1 MKGWPQGWFVAICAF
16 AALAPLRASAQGSA
30 GAAAPV
36 TNPAP
41 FRGETT
47 QSLNARLAEL
57 AKEGDTPTAP
67 AGAHDYI
74 IGAEDLLSISVFEA
88 PELAREV
95 RVSSEGLVSL
105 PLMGEVHAGGRTA
118 RQLEAVIEELLRR
131 SYMKDP
137 HVTVFIKEMQSHP
150 VSVFGAVKKPGVF
163 QIRTGRSLIEVL
175 SLAEGLAE
183 DAGDTV
189 IVMRHTD
196 ASGPSAEAER
206 APAASDGKAEPR
218 KATATGGVAQEID
231 LRDLLG
237 SGDSR
242 LNITIYP
249 GDVVKVTRAGI
260 VYVIGEVG
268 KPGGYLLKT
277 NENISIL
284 QAIALAGGLTHTS
297 AAGRARIIR
306 TDPATGARLQLP
318 LDINRIL
325 HGKASDELLQAKDI
339 VFVPNSAGKAV
350 LYRSTE
356 GIASVVGGA
365 LIYRY

>member
-1 MKGWPQGWFVAICAF
+1 MKRWPQRWLVVICAF
-16 AALAPLRASAQGSA
+16 AALSPLGASAQGSG
-30 GAAAPV
+30 GAAAPA
-36 TNPAP
+36 TTPPP

-47 QSLNARLAEL
+47 QSLNTRLAEL
-57 AKEGDTPTAP
+57 ARDSDAP
-67 AGAHDYI
+67 ATSTTAHDYI

-88 PELAREV
+88 PELAREL
-95 RVSSEGLVSL
+95 RVSSAGLISV
-105 PLMGEVHAGGRTA
+105 PLMGEVHAAGRTA
-118 RQLEAVIEELLRR
+118 RQLEAVLEELLRR

-137 HVTVFIKEMQSHP
+137 HVSVFIKEMQSHP
-150 VSVFGAVKKPGVF
+150 VSVFGAVKRPGVF

-189 IVMRHTD
+189 IVMRHAD
-196 ASGPSAEAER
+196 PSGPHVAAAADGCTEA
-206 APAASDGKAEPR
+206 AKDAAAS
-218 KATATGGVAQEID
+218 GVAQEID
-231 LRDLLG
+231 LRDLLR
-237 SGDSR
+237 SGDPR
-242 LNITIYP
+242 FNVTVYP
-249 GDVVKVTRAGI
+249 GDVVKVTRADI

-306 TDPATGARLQLP
+306 TDPATGARRQLP
-318 LDINRIL
+318 LDINQIL

-339 VFVPNSAGKAV
+339 VFIPNSAGKAV
-350 LYRSTE
+350 FYRSTE